1 MPFATVDDQSR
12 KGVRAWSDGRGP
24 LHDGR
29 SIVVGV
35 VALYLALVAGMRAL
49 RDLDIWPWLGVPSGP
64 SIFFDARNVAA
75 AVECSRLGHDPLV
88 DNPCDPW
95 GRVMFYPRV
104 WLVLRWTGLEQRH
117 TLLFGVVV
125 ITVFFVLLLLL
136 FGRLSVVEGLVVAVA
151 VCSPAVM
158 FAVERANM
166 DLVVFSGLALSALV
180 WRRGSARAEFVA
192 VALVLLMAVAKLYPA
207 VALLAFLPTRRR
219 STRVAAAVAV
229 LVFVL
234 YAVATREDVATIS
247 STATQGQYYSYGARI
262 LLGELYHGV
271 LGEQWGGSRALAQVM
286 VLLAAVVLG
295 LALWLWLRHR
305 SRRSAEGEPVPE
317 MPETSD
323 LIAFRMG
330 ALVYVGTFV
339 AGNSFDYRL
348 VFLLLTL
355 PYLLRWPLHR
365 GGAEPATLPRVAAA
379 VVLVQLWVGTLSE
392 QLRLLDELVSWTLAG
407 MLVVLLARS
416 APSATAVLRGRA
428 SADSQGRAA

>member
-1 MPFATVDDQSR
+1 
-12 KGVRAWSDGRGP
+12 
-24 LHDGR
+24 
-29 SIVVGV
+29 
-35 VALYLALVAGMRAL
+35 
-49 RDLDIWPWLGVPSGP
+49 
-64 SIFFDARNVAA
+64 
-75 AVECSRLGHDPLV
+75 
-88 DNPCDPW
+88 
-95 GRVMFYPRV
+95 
-104 WLVLRWTGLEQRH
+104 
-117 TLLFGVVV
+117 
-125 ITVFFVLLLLL
+125 
-136 FGRLSVVEGLVVAVA
+136 

-348 VFLLLTL
+348 VCLLLTL
-355 PYLLRWPLHR
+355 PYLLRWPLQR
-365 GGAEPATLPRVAAA
+365 GSAEPATLPRVAAA

-428 SADSQGRAA
+428 SADSQGKAA